1 MKTGDG
7 EATHRWVTITW
18 WRLEGIRGGSIIRV
32 WKLVPSRKRWDPE
45 GSENLEPQKRQSLY
59 WKHLRQGEIPGFP
72 LLLANQSSAMA
83 PIGQTKIHRTVK
95 PDSKDSDMELST
107 GRRGKGVR
115 TGRKWPV
122 SPFSVNGTIST
133 VFLKLHYR
141 SKLPNKEFKVTII
154 KMLNVLGKRMDKHSE
169 NLNNG
174 FENRAEEYNSR
185 NLKKKT
191 KQYTKMHQQEI
202 NISCYQFFFLPHPGI
217 KPGSP
222 HCRQILY
229 QLSCQGSH
237 VFFCL
242 NRIYSL

>member
-18 WRLEGIRGGSIIRV
+18 WRLEGIIGGSIIRV

-185 NLKKKT
+185 NLKKKQNKT
-191 KQYTKMHQQEI
+191 IHQNASARNQHIMLSIFFPSPPRNQTRVSTLQADSLPTEL
-202 NISCYQFFFLPHPGI
+202 SGKPCFFLL
-217 KPGSP
+217 K
-222 HCRQILY
+222 
-229 QLSCQGSH
+229 
-237 VFFCL
+237 
-242 NRIYSL
+242 